1 MRPDI
6 LHACD
11 IAEEVGIGY
20 GFNNIPMV
28 YPQTNTVGGFI
39 PENKFTDLL
48 RHEIAQA
55 GYIESLTCALV
66 STKENYNFLRQEP
79 NLNEA
84 VTLSN
89 PKMLD
94 GVRVEVYGQKM
105 PISQLATVSIP
116 EPQMINVQVWDK
128 ANVSAVDQAIRTS
141 DLNLNPLVDGQLLR
155 IAIPKLTEE
164 RRKELIKVLKTIL
177 FNKVCNI
184 CGKKFEVI

>member
-1 MRPDI
+1 MI
-6 LHACD
+6 
-11 IAEEVGIGY
+11 IKKIEERMNLSLISY
-20 GFNNIPMV
+20 GKELS
-28 YPQTNTVGGFI
+28 TVRTG
-39 PENKFTDLL
+39 
-48 RHEIAQA
+48 RA
-55 GYIESLTCALV
+55 
-66 STKENYNFLRQEP
+66 
-79 NLNEA
+79 
-84 VTLSN
+84 N

-164 RRKELIKVLKTIL
+164 RRKELIKVLKTIAEKA
-177 FNKVCNI
+177 KVVIRNI
-184 CGKKFEVI
+184 RRDSLEELKKEQKDKNLSEDDLKKNSNEVQKITDFKIAEIDKKLSEKEVEILKV